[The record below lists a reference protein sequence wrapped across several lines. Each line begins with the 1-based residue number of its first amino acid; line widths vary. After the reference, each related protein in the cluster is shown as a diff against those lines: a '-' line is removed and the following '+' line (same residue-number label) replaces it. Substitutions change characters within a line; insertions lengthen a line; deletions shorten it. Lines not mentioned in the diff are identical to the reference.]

1 MFDFYF
7 VFFETG
13 NVFLINFLVYCFDF
27 INFENFFN
35 LSLSPFVVRVELESC
50 N

>member
-1 MFDFYF
+1 MFDFDF
-7 VFFETG
+7 VFFETW

-27 INFENFFN
+27 INFENFFYPH
-35 LSLSPFVVRVELESC
+35 SLYVL